1 MMNPPPPSTPRWQ
14 RQPKARPDQIL
25 DAALKVF
32 RAKGFM
38 AARMDAIAQQAGI
51 SKGTI
56 YLYFKSKNAV
66 LEALIDR
73 AITPIARQLETM
85 AEHAPQGP
93 VTPVLKAMLSFA
105 ANNLEAPATCAVPM
119 LVINEAGRFPEL
131 ASLYRKHVIDVVLG
145 ATSGLIARGMQ
156 SGEFRKLDPEYATR
170 TLVAPVLMQL
180 VWNDVFVLADDPP
193 IDADTLINQHF
204 EIFLNGIL
212 PRQNPEVHP

>member
-1 MMNPPPPSTPRWQ
+1 MMNPPAPSTPRWH
-14 RQPKARPDQIL
+14 RQPKDRPDQIL

-32 RAKGFM
+32 RAQGFM
-38 AARMDAIAQQAGI
+38 AARMDEIAQQAGI

-73 AITPIARQLETM
+73 AITPIAKQLETM

-93 VTPVLKAMLSFA
+93 VAPVLKAMLSFA
-105 ANNLEAPATCAVPM
+105 ASNLEAPDTRAVPM

-131 ASLYRKHVIDVVLG
+131 ASLYRKQVVDVVLG
-145 ATSGLIARGMQ
+145 AATGLIARGMQ
-156 SGEFRKLDPEYATR
+156 SGEFRKLDPNYATR

-193 IDADTLINQHF
+193 IDATILINQHID
-204 EIFLNGIL
+204 IFLNGVS
-212 PRQNPEVHP
+212 PRLIPEICP